1 LKVDSYEFGEIII
14 DGKSYT
20 SDVVIYPDRV
30 DDKWWRKEGHKLA
43 AEDVKEIIG
52 AKPEVV
58 IVGTGYSGFLEVL
71 SRTKHVFETAGIQ
84 LVVANTRKACQKY
97 NELSK
102 KKRVIAALHL
112 TC

>member
-1 LKVDSYEFGEIII
+1 MIDSYEFGEIII

-20 SDVVIYPDRV
+20 SDVIVYPDRI

-43 AEDVKEIIG
+43 QDDIKDIVA
-52 AKPEVV
+52 AKPDVL

-71 SRTKHVFETAGIQ
+71 SRTKQVLETNGIQ
-84 LVVANTRKACQKY
+84 LVVANTRKAVQKY

-102 KKRVIAALHL
+102 KKRVVAAFHL

>member
-1 LKVDSYEFGEIII
+1 MIHSYEFGEIII
-14 DGKSYT
+14 NGTSYT
-20 SDVVIYPDRV
+20 SDVIIYPDRV

-43 AEDVKEIIG
+43 VEDVKEIMS

-58 IVGTGYSGFLEVL
+58 VVGTGYSGFLEVL
-71 SRTKHVFETAGIQ
+71 SRTKHVFEAAGIQ

-102 KKRVIAALHL
+102 NKRVVAALHL

>member
-1 LKVDSYEFGEIII
+1 MIDSYEFGEVII

-20 SDVVIYPDRV
+20 SDVIIYPDKI

-43 AEDVKEIIG
+43 ADDVKGIID

-58 IVGTGYSGFLEVL
+58 VVGTGYSGFLEVL
-71 SRTKHVFETAGIQ
+71 SRTKQAFETAGIQ
-84 LVVANTRKACQKY
+84 LIVANTRKATQKY

-102 KKRVIAALHL
+102 KKRVVAALHL

>member
-1 LKVDSYEFGEIII
+1 MIDSYEFGEIII
-14 DGKSYT
+14 DGTSYT
-20 SDVVIYPDRV
+20 SDVIIYPDRV
-30 DDKWWRKEGHKLA
+30 DGKWWRKEGHKLA
-43 AEDVKEIIG
+43 VEDVKDIIA

-58 IVGTGYSGFLEVL
+58 IVGIGYSGFLEVL
-71 SRTKHVFETAGIQ
+71 SRTKHLFETSGVE

-102 KKRVIAALHL
+102 NKRVVAALHL